1 MAKYLAVRASHHYQ
15 CPINQVYFPENAL
28 YQFEL
33 VSRAIQNAAL
43 PLIDRENDEQYQ
55 TTPQSKED
63 PEAVTPV
70 DHATHTL
77 LNTQP
82 IPSMPSPPNTT
93 FSSQFLALH
102 ATRDVPV
109 GLLGLSNKTVSEFAF
124 RIVCTVSAPQSA
136 EAKLLIRHCPQAVLF
151 AQQVHLANAHGET
164 IEAMA
169 DRAVTRGRHY
179 HDLFHLEGPE
189 RACLW
194 LRGRDTPQAEISRRL
209 AAEHARLSFRRGVVL
224 AQANK
229 AYRREMINKV
239 NEALASVSV

>member
-1 MAKYLAVRASHHYQ
+1 MLCTSLSSSLEPFRTPLCRSLIARMMSNIRPRLKARVCS
-15 CPINQVYFPENAL
+15 PSL
-28 YQFEL
+28 Y
-33 VSRAIQNAAL
+33 IQNAHTL
-43 PLIDRENDEQYQ
+43 LLTNV
-55 TTPQSKED
+55 TED

-179 HDLFHLEGPE
+179 HDLSHLEGPE